1 MKKKKWAALLMCLPL
16 ALTGCGTTGYT
27 GADAAGEAVDI
38 WATYATE
45 KILQDRTD
53 LYDSVRLPAEVTVEA
68 CKGEY
73 ESAQIILTA
82 KEDVAAYNAEIVADL
97 TGPDGATFPKA
108 NIDLRHEKYIDVSI
122 IHSDYNSPPT
132 GRYPDAL
139 VPLETIVA
147 YGENTIAAGQ
157 NQGLYITFDVPAA
170 QAPGTYTG
178 SLRVTYD
185 GAEQTLPVTL
195 TVYDFTV
202 SQETR
207 SESYFNLGFSQH
219 LGELDST
226 QDMWRKY
233 AEALVEYRISP
244 SSLLRTTT
252 GTEEN
257 MDAYIEEVEYFVNL
271 GMSTINS
278 PWKTGEGLTRFLVK
292 LAEKSVEMNKNL
304 IDMVIVKGID
314 EPSVGKLPTVTT
326 ETAAFN
332 SGVDNAI
339 AQFDSIEGTTTEF
352 IAEMK
357 ASAEK
362 IPYIIALQYNRSE
375 ATDKAG
381 VDTYCPLYDKYDT
394 EESRALYD
402 DQGEKGRW
410 WYGCINPKPPYPTYH
425 TEDTL
430 VSARSVG
437 WMMSEYDVIGNL
449 YWSATVY
456 ARWDGSV
463 YNAIE
468 DYYSGNAER
477 FRNCNGDGYLF
488 YPGAPY
494 GIDGPV
500 ASIRLEAI
508 RDGNEEYEILYDLNA
523 AYTEAGLSADNIQRN
538 ISDLIYSGTKVRY
551 NNISAQ
557 FDTARKAMIQLAML
571 AEAGVFVTDVTDDS
585 KGTLTY
591 KITADETAVVK
602 NHGET
607 LSGTPAG
614 DGKVGYTIVV
624 TLTDETNTLALSVEK
639 DGKTYAFDYNLG
651 GKATYYDAAALYTD
665 TAFADGNATV
675 TAALEDGRIRLDVG
689 AVSDKSHQSVRYTA
703 DVLGSIGAGT
713 KRLVLY
719 MDNGEETSVSFRL
732 LVRLSGDDLNTEL
745 YSGTLQPGGNVLD
758 IDLTGVSIAENKT
771 IQYADFYFSLSPGEY
786 PARTLYLK
794 GLTVYD
800 K

>member
-1 MKKKKWAALLMCLPL
+1 MKKRLATLLMCLPL
-16 ALTGCGTTGYT
+16 ALTGCGSAGYVD
-27 GADAAGEAVDI
+27 ASAAGEAVDI
-38 WATYATE
+38 WSTYATE
-45 KILQDRTD
+45 KILQNRTD

-68 CKGEY
+68 CRGEY
-73 ESAQIILTA
+73 ESTQIILTA
-82 KEDVAAYNAEIVADL
+82 QENVSAYNAEVVADL
-97 TGPDGATFPKA
+97 TGPDGATFPKD
-108 NIDLRHEKYIDVSI
+108 NIDLRHQKYIEVTVA
-122 IHSDYNSPPT
+122 HSDYNSPPT
-132 GRYPDAL
+132 GWYPDAL
-139 VPLETIVA
+139 VPLETIVE

-157 NQGLYITFDVPAA
+157 NQGLYITFNVPTT
-170 QAPGTYTG
+170 QTPGTYTG

-185 GAEQTLPVTL
+185 GAETTLPITL
-195 TVYDFTV
+195 TVYDLTV
-202 SQETR
+202 SEVTR
-207 SESYFNLGFSQH
+207 SQSYFNLGFSLH

-226 QDMWRKY
+226 QEMWRKY
-233 AEALVEYRISP
+233 TEALLEYRISP
-244 SSLLRTTT
+244 SSVLRTTT
-252 GTEEN
+252 TAEEN
-257 MDAYIEEVEYFVNL
+257 MDAYIEEVVDLVVNH
-271 GMSTINS
+271 GMSINS
-278 PWKTGEGLTRFLVK
+278 PWKTGDVLTQFLVK
-292 LAEKSVEMNKNL
+292 LAEKSVEIDRNL
-304 IDMVIVKGID
+304 IDMVIVKGMD
-314 EPSVGKLPTVTT
+314 EPSVSSLPTVTT
-326 ETAAFN
+326 DTAAFN
-332 SGVDNAI
+332 SGVTNAI
-339 AQFDSIEGTTTEF
+339 SQFDSLEGTTPGF
-352 IAEMK
+352 IAELK
-357 ASAEK
+357 ESAEG

-375 ATDKAG
+375 ATDAAG
-381 VDTYCPLYDKYDT
+381 VDTYCPLFDKYDT
-394 EESRALYD
+394 ADSRALYD
-402 DQGEKGRW
+402 DQWKGRW

-437 WMMSEYDVIGNL
+437 WMMSEYDIIGNL

-500 ASIRLEAI
+500 ASMRLEAI

-551 NNISAQ
+551 NNISEQ

-571 AEAGVFVTDVTDDS
+571 AEADVFVTDVIDDN
-585 KGTLTY
+585 KGTVTY

-607 LSGTPAG
+607 LSGTPSG
-614 DGKVGYTIVV
+614 DSVEYTVVV
-624 TLTDETNTLALSVEK
+624 TLTDATNTLALSVEK

-651 GKATYYDAAALYTD
+651 GKATYYDAAALYSD

-675 TAALEDGRIRLDVG
+675 TAAMEDGRIRLDVG
-689 AVSDKSHQSVRYTA
+689 AVTDSHQSVRYTD
-703 DVLGSIGAGT
+703 DVLAAIGAGT

-719 MDNGEETSVSFRL
+719 MDNPGEEAVDFRL
-732 LVRLSGDDLNTEL
+732 LVRLSGEDLNTEL
-745 YSGTLQPGGNVLD
+745 YSGTLQPGENVLN
-758 IDLTGVSIAENKT
+758 IDLTGVSIAENAA
-771 IQYADFYFSLSPGEY
+771 IQYADFYFSLSRGDY
-786 PARTLYLK
+786 PARTLYLT

-800 K
+800 E

>member
-27 GADAAGEAVDI
+27 GAEAAGEAVDI

-122 IHSDYNSPPT
+122 IHSDYNSPPV

-139 VPLETIVA
+139 VPLETIVE

-157 NQGLYITFDVPAA
+157 NQGVYITFNVPTT

-195 TVYDFTV
+195 TVHDFTV
-202 SQETR
+202 SQVTR

-244 SSLLRTTT
+244 SILMRTTNS
-252 GTEEN
+252 TEEN
-257 MDAYIEEVEYFVNL
+257 MDAYVEEVEYFVNL

-292 LAEKSVEMNKNL
+292 LAEKSVEMNRNL
-304 IDMVIVKGID
+304 IDMVIVKGMD
-314 EPSVGKLPTVTT
+314 EPSVSSLPTVTT
-326 ETAAFN
+326 DTAAFN
-332 SGVDNAI
+332 SGVTNAI
-339 AQFDSIEGTTTEF
+339 SQFDSLEGTTPEF
-352 IAEMK
+352 IDELK
-357 ASAEK
+357 ESAED
-362 IPYIIALQYNRSE
+362 IPYIIALQYNRNE

-402 DQGEKGRW
+402 DQHKGRW
-410 WYGCINPKPPYPTYH
+410 WYGCISPRPPYPTYH

-508 RDGNEEYEILYDLNA
+508 RDGNEEYEILYDLNV

-551 NNISAQ
+551 NNISEQ
-557 FDTARKAMIQLAML
+557 FAAARKAMIQLAML
-571 AEAGVFVTDVTDDS
+571 AEADVFVTDVIDDS
-585 KGTLTY
+585 KGTVTY
-591 KITADETAVVK
+591 TIVADSDYVVK
-602 NHGET
+602 NGGET
-607 LSGTPAG
+607 LTGVES
-614 DGKVGYTIVV
+614 DGRTEYTIVV
-624 TLTDETNTLALSVEK
+624 NLENESNAIALTVEA
-639 DGKTYAFDYNLG
+639 DGKTYAFDYDLG
-651 GKATYYDAAALYTD
+651 GRAVYYDAQALYSD

-675 TAALEDGRIRLDVG
+675 TAALDDGRIRLDVG
-689 AVSDKSHQSVRYTA
+689 AVSDKSHQSVRYTD
-703 DVLGSIGAGT
+703 DVLAAIGAGT

-745 YSGTLQPGGNVLD
+745 YSGTLQPGENVLD

-771 IQYADFYFSLSPGEY
+771 IQYADFYFSLSPGDY

>member
-1 MKKKKWAALLMCLPL
+1 MKKRLATLLMCLPL
-16 ALTGCGTTGYT
+16 ALTGCGSAGYVD
-27 GADAAGEAVDI
+27 ASAAGEAVDV
-38 WATYATE
+38 WSTYATE

-68 CKGEY
+68 CRGEY
-73 ESAQIILTA
+73 ESTQIILTA
-82 KEDVAAYNAEIVADL
+82 QQNVSAYNAEVVADL
-97 TGPDGATFPKA
+97 TGPDGATFPKD
-108 NIDLRHEKYIDVSI
+108 NIDLRHQKYIEVTVA
-122 IHSDYNSPPT
+122 HSDYNSPPT
-132 GRYPDAL
+132 GWYPDAL
-139 VPLETIVA
+139 VPLETIVE

-157 NQGLYITFDVPAA
+157 NQGVYITFNVPTT
-170 QAPGTYTG
+170 QTPGTYTG

-185 GAEQTLPVTL
+185 GAETTLPITL
-195 TVYDFTV
+195 TVYDLTV
-202 SQETR
+202 SEVTR
-207 SESYFNLGFSQH
+207 SQSYFNLGFSLH

-226 QDMWRKY
+226 QEMWRKY
-233 AEALVEYRISP
+233 TEALLEYRISP
-244 SSLLRTTT
+244 SSVLRTTT
-252 GTEEN
+252 TSEEN
-257 MDAYIEEVEYFVNL
+257 MDAYIEEVVDLVVNH

-278 PWKTGEGLTRFLVK
+278 PWKTGDVLTQFLVK
-292 LAEKSVEMNKNL
+292 LAEKSVEINRNL
-304 IDMVIVKGID
+304 IDMVIVKGMD
-314 EPSVGKLPTVTT
+314 EPSVSSLPTVTT
-326 ETAAFN
+326 DTAAFN
-332 SGVDNAI
+332 SGVTNAI
-339 AQFDSIEGTTTEF
+339 SQFDSLEGTTSEF
-352 IAEMK
+352 ITELK
-357 ASAEK
+357 ESAED
-362 IPYIIALQYNRSE
+362 IPYIIALQYNRNE

-381 VDTYCPLYDKYDT
+381 VDTYCPLFDKYDT
-394 EESRALYD
+394 AESRALYD
-402 DQGEKGRW
+402 DQYKGRW
-410 WYGCINPKPPYPTYH
+410 WYGCISPRPPYPTYH

-500 ASIRLEAI
+500 ASMRLEAI

-523 AYTEAGLSADNIQRN
+523 AYTEAGLSADNVQRN

-551 NNISAQ
+551 NNISEQ
-557 FDTARKAMIQLAML
+557 FAAARKAMIQLAML
-571 AEAGVFVTDVTDDS
+571 AEADVFVTDVVDDS
-585 KGTLTY
+585 KGTVTY

-607 LSGTPAG
+607 LSGTPSG
-614 DGKVGYTIVV
+614 DSVEYTVVV
-624 TLTDETNTLALSVEK
+624 TLTDATNTLALSVEK

-689 AVSDKSHQSVRYTA
+689 AVTGKHQSVRYTA
-703 DVLGSIGAGT
+703 DVLSTIGAGT

-719 MDNGEETSVSFRL
+719 MDNPGEEAVDFRL
-732 LVRLSGDDLNTEL
+732 LVRFAGDDLNTEL
-745 YSGTLQPGGNVLD
+745 YSGSLAPGANLLE
-758 IDLTGVSIAENKT
+758 IDLTGVSMDADT
-771 IQYADFYFSLSPGEY
+771 VIQYADFYFSLAAGDY
-786 PARTLYLK
+786 PARTLYLN

-800 K
+800 E